1 MSNNTHVHMGFIAFY
16 RHKNPWEVSLERIH
30 ANPCESPSTSWDDH
44 LKSSYAHC
52 MYHSYPQY
60 MDKSLELILY
70 IYICIYIIHYLYIY
84 SMHPTAHFLLVNFP
98 FFWAETQPPS
108 PASRRTVAIGAAA
121 PGGRPALRALRR
133 DAAGGARR
141 GAEPA
146 ARGAGERPE
155 GMAALGWYSYLR
167 EIYHPW
173 DAKNIRRLKGDS
185 VFSYGDSLLAKSCE
199 IGITKRMKP
208 FLKPYDRKKTL
219 WKTT

>member
-1 MSNNTHVHMGFIAFY
+1 M
-16 RHKNPWEVSLERIH
+16 
-30 ANPCESPSTSWDDH
+30 
-44 LKSSYAHC
+44 
-52 MYHSYPQY
+52 
-60 MDKSLELILY
+60 Y
-70 IYICIYIIHYLYIY
+70 IYICIYN
-84 SMHPTAHFLLVNFP
+84 LLVNTSELP

-108 PASRRTVAIGAAA
+108 PASRRNAPIGAAA

-141 GAEPA
+141 GAELA

-155 GMAALGWYSYLR
+155 GMTALGWYSYLR

-199 IGITKRMKP
+199 IGITKRMTP
-208 FLKPYDRKKTL
+208 FLKPYDRKKNIMKNHL
-219 WKTT
+219 EKRVEEFFHPLYQPRMRFLMI